1 VRIAQNFYLEV
12 QKMRKILDKR
22 IQWVEP
28 DNNRCKPYA
37 TLKSNGTLCFGQEM
51 RKKLIGKVR
60 LGFLAEECT
69 LFVGLDIQQGFLL
82 SQNGEVKV
90 SKIAKQLRQL
100 GMSLPVYF
108 LFDEAGGDDCWKGHV
123 VSPPRTPKSGAATP
137 PTPATEQINLMS
149 AYKWLIDKAVYAYA
163 KSTPIDERRAIAR
176 TALFEAFCSYSPI
189 DGSLTE
195 HLSGQIK
202 SQLIAQN
209 KQYTHLRSLDTPS
222 FDASINKNGLPW
234 SRYKNEIA
242 AAEDKIDMD
251 FFGKQYLKPQEKDIL
266 KMLVSGYTESEIM
279 CKHHLSQQA
288 LRNLCQSMGDRW
300 TDFYQT
306 SAAQ

>member
-1 VRIAQNFYLEV
+1 MKQAF
-12 QKMRKILDKR
+12 DKR
-22 IQWVEP
+22 IQWFEP

-37 TLKSNGTLCFGQEM
+37 TLKPNGTLCFGREM
-51 RKKLIGKVR
+51 RKKLTDKVR

-69 LFVGLDIQQGFLL
+69 LFVGLDTQQGFVL
-82 SQNGEVKV
+82 SQAGEVKV
-90 SKIAKQLRQL
+90 SGIAKQLRQR

-123 VSPPRTPKSGAATP
+123 VSPPRTPKGGAVTP
-137 PTPATEQINLMS
+137 TTPAAEQMNIVN
-149 AYKWLIDKAVYAYA
+149 AYKWLVDKAVYAYA
-163 KSTPIDERRAIAR
+163 KSTPIDERRAVAR
-176 TALFEAFCSYSPI
+176 TALFEALCSYSSV

-209 KQYTHLRSLDTPS
+209 KQYTHLRPFGIPSLDAP
-222 FDASINKNGLPW
+222 INKNGLLWP
-234 SRYKNEIA
+234 RHKNEIA
-242 AAEDKIDMD
+242 AVEDKIDMEL
-251 FFGKQYLKPQEKDIL
+251 FGRKHLKSQEKDVL

-279 CKHHLSQQA
+279 RKHHLSQQA

-300 TDFYQT
+300 TDFHQVPV
-306 SAAQ
+306 A